1 MSPAARGAHRRLPQV
16 RDVPRGH
23 VRPGRHHR
31 AAAAIAGATRG
42 RERQVRRLRRRL
54 ARRAARVP
62 APEAVER
69 AVPRVG
75 QGVGA
80 HGGDVREQA
89 RRQRGQ
95 RPRVGPRQRRPAE
108 DTGRT
113 RRGRLARGDEGQ
125 GGPRRAPAVG
135 AATHSGIRRARVRA
149 VRERVPPRARGV
161 SRGGAISLPSGTA
174 AAAGTSHGGRS
185 SEDGRV
191 HVLKNRRRGGAAR
204 DGRGWDVGPVRH
216 RPVGLARVQN
226 RGRVRDHQSDLGGD
240 VRVQPRNL
248 DFRRDRGGRQPVFVR
263 LRPGAERFPR
273 ILSRGPEG

>member
-1 MSPAARGAHRRLPQV
+1 MSPAARRAHRRLPQV

-54 ARRAARVP
+54 ARRPARVP

-80 HGGDVREQA
+80 GGGDVREQA

-95 RPRVGPRQRRPAE
+95 RPRVGPSQRRPSDE
-108 DTGRT
+108 TGRT
-113 RRGRLARGDEGQ
+113 RGGRLDRGDEGQ
-125 GGPRRAPAVG
+125 GGHRRAPAVG
-135 AATHSGIRRARVRA
+135 AATHRRRGRRRIRA

-161 SRGGAISLPSGTA
+161 SGGGPFSLPA
-174 AAAGTSHGGRS
+174 AAAAAPGTS
-185 SEDGRV
+185 
-191 HVLKNRRRGGAAR
+191 RR
-204 DGRGWDVGPVRH
+204 WTFE
-216 RPVGLARVQN
+216 
-226 RGRVRDHQSDLGGD
+226 
-240 VRVQPRNL
+240 PR
-248 DFRRDRGGRQPVFVR
+248 RTR
-263 LRPGAERFPR
+263 AC
-273 ILSRGPEG
+273 S